1 MRKRVLPLALVVIAV
16 GLFGVGCGNDGDDTA
31 SSGSTS
37 SSAPSQTS
45 DDPSTEPVSDEDF
58 ATQMGALRSSI
69 ESAGDDVCAL
79 SKALGSLP
87 PDPTDAD
94 QAKQYTD
101 TYVLMLH
108 NIAAVLGPDT
118 EFGAP
123 VEDAANKF
131 AARAEEL
138 DYSPTFIEDDKLFD
152 IMNAQPVSM
161 GLVQFGQLAA
171 TCPDATG

>member
-1 MRKRVLPLALVVIAV
+1 MRKRVVPLALVVVAL

-31 SSGSTS
+31 SGSTS
-37 SSAPSQTS
+37 DVASTQTS

-58 ATQMGALRSSI
+58 ATQMGTLRSSI